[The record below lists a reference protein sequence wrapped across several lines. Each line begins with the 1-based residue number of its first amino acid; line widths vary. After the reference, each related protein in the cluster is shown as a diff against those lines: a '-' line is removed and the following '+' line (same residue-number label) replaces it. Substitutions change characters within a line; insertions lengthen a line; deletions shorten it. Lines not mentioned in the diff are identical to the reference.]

1 MRDSVFEICY
11 FRNNFLRGRLRKALS
26 KESIG
31 QAVGNIGLA
40 SVIQKKRKENAGK
53 IFYKKLC
60 WRDYSQ
66 DCVMMGAQ
74 VKFSA
79 PHNFS
84 QLFPS
89 K

>member
-40 SVIQKKRKENAGK
+40 SVIQKK
-53 IFYKKLC
+53 
-60 WRDYSQ
+60 
-66 DCVMMGAQ
+66 
-74 VKFSA
+74 
-79 PHNFS
+79 
-84 QLFPS
+84 
-89 K
+89 